1 MAMVARRVRVLG
13 TDFSDANVK
22 RTRSRWRR
30 RCGTVQRTLVIF
42 APATILGWLAMV
54 QAVDALRGGVL
65 LAANPSWPRAVEVVR
80 EILYGSFVLGA
91 AVVLWTRRDSRA
103 RDGRGR
109 VIAASL
115 CASFLLVGA
124 GFLPGGPVVWSAST
138 GVFEIGLFVT
148 VIGAILALVALASLK
163 SNFSII
169 PETQSLVAT
178 GPYRWLRHPMY
189 LAELL
194 MIVGLA
200 LGGVRMTYLIGA
212 VSVLGL
218 QIYRIRVEERLLST
232 TFPTGYKEFV
242 AHTRYR
248 LIPLVW

>member
-1 MAMVARRVRVLG
+1 MALVAGRVRVLG
-13 TDFSDANVK
+13 ADFNDANVK
-22 RTRSRWRR
+22 CSTSRSPRR
-30 RCGTVQRTLVIF
+30 YGLIQRALITF
-42 APATILGWLAMV
+42 APAAILGWLADV
-54 QAVDALRGGVL
+54 QVVDSLRGAVL

-91 AVVLWTRRDSRA
+91 AVALWTRRDPRV

-115 CASFLLVGA
+115 SASFLLVGV
-124 GFLPGGPVVWSAST
+124 GFLPAGLVVWSVST

-148 VIGAILALVALASLK
+148 VIGATLALVALANLR

-169 PETQSLVAT
+169 PETQSLVVT
-178 GPYRWLRHPMY
+178 GLYRWLRHPMY
-189 LAELL
+189 FAELL
-194 MIVGLA
+194 MIVGIA
-200 LGGVRMTYLIGA
+200 LSDLRITYLIGA

-218 QIYRIRVEERLLST
+218 QVYRIRVEERLLST
-232 TFPTGYKEFV
+232 TFPAAHREFV

-248 LIPLVW
+248 LIPRVW